1 MLLVNHHHSKFLIMK
16 EDLVKHILDY
26 ATELEARLAASE
38 ARLAAS
44 EAHNVT
50 LQQRLTA
57 SEARLTALEEQMAS
71 CFEQHADL
79 ESRLDE
85 LESHA
90 DFDFIEDEEPLV
102 EEPEVSLAPDP
113 TPAPAP
119 APAPAPIPPLEGES
133 EGSALGG
140 PAIPVDEGLS
150 DLLAEITAP
159 EPAPSPAL
167 EPAPAPVPA
176 PASAPIPPL
185 EGESE
190 GSAPGG
196 SVIPKI
202 SDIKQAIS
210 LGDRFLFQRELFKN
224 NGEAYYKALQDL
236 NALSSLEEAEAYIAK
251 FGWNTESNAYQL
263 FHNLLKRR
271 W

>member
-1 MLLVNHHHSKFLIMK
+1 MK

-44 EAHNVT
+44 EA
-50 LQQRLTA
+50 RLA
-57 SEARLTALEEQMAS
+57 ALEEQIAS

-90 DFDFIEDEEPLV
+90 DFDFVEEEEPLV
-102 EEPEVSLAPDP
+102 EEPEVM
-113 TPAPAP
+113 PAPAP
-119 APAPAPIPPLEGES
+119 ATPAPAASLEE
-133 EGSALGG
+133 EPEEA
-140 PAIPVDEGLS
+140 AIPVDEGLS
-150 DLLAEITAP
+150 DLLAEIT
-159 EPAPSPAL
+159 SP
-167 EPAPAPVPA
+167 EPAPAPVPEPVPEPA
-176 PASAPIPPL
+176 PEPTPAP
-185 EGESE
+185 E
-190 GSAPGG
+190 AGG
-196 SVIPKI
+196 SVVPKI

-251 FGWNTESNAYQL
+251 FGWDKESNAYQL